1 MDSETNFSGQQGNC
15 GDKAII
21 GILTVSDRASK
32 GEYEDQGGPAI
43 LEFFKQAVASELLIH
58 YRCVEDNQQLIE
70 EALIEM
76 SDRKNCSVIV
86 TTGGT
91 GPAQRDV
98 TPEATA
104 KVCDKIL
111 DGFGEQMRMI
121 SLCLLYTS
129 DAADDP

>member
-58 YRCVEDNQQLIE
+58 YRCVEDNQELIE

-91 GPAQRDV
+91 GPAQRD
-98 TPEATA
+98 
-104 KVCDKIL
+104 L
-111 DGFGEQMRMI
+111 
-121 SLCLLYTS
+121 SLIHI
-129 DAADDP
+129 

>member
-58 YRCVEDNQQLIE
+58 YQCVEDNQQLIE

-121 SLCLLYTS
+121 SLKYVPTALSLIHI
-129 DAADDP
+129 